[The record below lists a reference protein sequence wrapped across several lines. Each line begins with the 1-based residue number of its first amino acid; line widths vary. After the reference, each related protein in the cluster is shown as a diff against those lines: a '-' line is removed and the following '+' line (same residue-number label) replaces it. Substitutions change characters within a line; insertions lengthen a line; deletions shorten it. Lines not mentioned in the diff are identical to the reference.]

1 MTVFSRLFFHDIF
14 SYFFQDIC
22 EIFFDRNDIFFL
34 HSSYFTAYLGQ
45 QENTEV
51 LASNNKIDAS
61 LVLDLI
67 KQNRELQQQLKY

>member
-1 MTVFSRLFFHDIF
+1 MIFF
-14 SYFFQDIC
+14 SYIVATLQHTYI
-22 EIFFDRNDIFFL
+22 
-34 HSSYFTAYLGQ
+34 GQ